1 MIGVGLS
8 ATLSGGRKARVNL
21 DPMPALDLNF
31 AANRSLPADYGP
43 TPSFSRASTGTFF
56 NSSGVLTSAAVNAP
70 RFNHVYSGGSWVSRG
85 LLVEEQRTNLQL
97 ASSDLGNGSY
107 WSTLNMSISA
117 NSGNAPDGTATADFL
132 VPSAGTGTKYIYSNP
147 TPYTKTAGAN
157 NAVSIFAKSSDFQY
171 ITIQAL
177 DNGSGAYIH
186 AGFDLLNGIVGSSAT
201 GGGATFVSS
210 SIQNVGNGWYRCV
223 VVGSSSGTQGRI
235 AIGVGGNATLTS
247 TGDGVKGAFIWGVQA
262 EDNVSFSTSYIPTTS
277 ASATRSADVCQI
289 TGTSF
294 SSFFNANEGSIAAEY
309 DTIYPLSLA
318 SSRRLFIFRDA
329 GNSVRLNSEI
339 NTPGLYWETV
349 PAGANILGAYS
360 ASAYD
365 VVKAGY
371 GYKVND
377 FAITVNGATAS
388 TDTSVSVPTG
398 ITLLDIGGM
407 NGSQYLCGHISR
419 LRYYPTRL
427 TNATLQSLST

>member
-1 MIGVGLS
+1 
-8 ATLSGGRKARVNL
+8 
-21 DPMPALDLNF
+21 MPALDLNF

-43 TPSFSRASTGTFF
+43 TPSYSRASTGTLF
-56 NSSGVLTSAAVNAP
+56 NSSGVLASAAVNVP
-70 RFNHVYSGGSWVSRG
+70 RFDHVYSGGSWVSRG
-85 LLVEEQRTNLQL
+85 LLVEEQRTNLYLYSEDLSQGNTANNVTVSTNTDMSPDGNTTADKITSATSTAIHYL
-97 ASSDLGNGSY
+97 EKGGYAVSS
-107 WSTLNMSISA
+107 STAYTISLFAKKGTHRYIQISA
-117 NSGNAPDGTATADFL
+117 NNEGSG
-132 VPSAGTGTKYIYSNP
+132 VY
-147 TPYTKTAGAN
+147 AN
-157 NAVSIFAKSSDFQY
+157 FD
-171 ITIQAL
+171 IQAGIL
-177 DNGSGAYIH
+177 GNVGA
-186 AGFDLLNGIVGSSAT
+186 SAT
-201 GGGATFVSS
+201 G
-210 SIQNVGNGWYRCV
+210 SITNCANGWFRCSMTYTATNI
-223 VVGSSSGTQGRI
+223 SSRPLIVMVSGTTAARVEST
-235 AIGVGGNATLTS
+235 ALTTS
-247 TGDGVKGAFIWGVQA
+247 DTVLIWGVQQEA
-262 EDNVSFSTSYIPTTS
+262 GSFATSYIPTTS
-277 ASATRSADVCQI
+277 SSATRSADVCQI

>member
-1 MIGVGLS
+1 
-8 ATLSGGRKARVNL
+8 
-21 DPMPALDLNF
+21 MPALDLNF

-43 TPSFSRASTGTFF
+43 TPSFSRASTGTLF
-56 NSSGVLTSAAVNAP
+56 NSSGVLTSAAVNVP

-85 LLVEEQRTNLQL
+85 LLVEEQRTNLSL
-97 ASSDLGNGSY
+97 
-107 WSTLNMSISA
+107 WSEQFNNAAYSINQATISA
-117 NSGNAPDGTATADFL
+117 NQIASPDGATTADSFTASSGTVNPSAYQAITTVTSSVYTFSIYVKKNTHNFVQIVLNGVASGYANFDINSGTVGTVGAGGSATA
-132 VPSAGTGTKYIYSNP
+132 
-147 TPYTKTAGAN
+147 
-157 NAVSIFAKSSDFQY
+157 SI
-171 ITIQAL
+171 
-177 DNGSGAYIH
+177 
-186 AGFDLLNGIVGSSAT
+186 V
-201 GGGATFVSS
+201 
-210 SIQNVGNGWYRCV
+210 NVGNGWYRCV
-223 VVGSSSGTQGRI
+223 ITYTSASTSGAGYINLIGSSTAGRGATFSASGTESVYIWGQQ
-235 AIGVGGNATLTS
+235 LEL
-247 TGDGVKGAFIWGVQA
+247 GAFA
-262 EDNVSFSTSYIPTTS
+262 TSYIPTTS